1 MCAVLDTINQ
11 ITRAEC
17 YQKKMAGVA
26 VCRVQA
32 PTLLNI
38 HPMAL
43 TSIFLKL

>member
-1 MCAVLDTINQ
+1 MCAVLDNINQ

-17 YQKKMAGVA
+17 YQKKMTGAS

-32 PTLLNI
+32 PTLLKI

-43 TSIFLKL
+43 IDIKFF